1 MTYQSTLLTAIP
13 VVLFAVG
20 VLAFLAGE
28 RLVAG
33 VCFLALALAI
43 YFRETRL

>member
-1 MTYQSTLLTAIP
+1 VTYQSTLLTALP

-20 VLAFLAGE
+20 ALAFVAGE

-33 VCFLALALAI
+33 VCFLALSLAI
-43 YFRETRL
+43 YVRETRT